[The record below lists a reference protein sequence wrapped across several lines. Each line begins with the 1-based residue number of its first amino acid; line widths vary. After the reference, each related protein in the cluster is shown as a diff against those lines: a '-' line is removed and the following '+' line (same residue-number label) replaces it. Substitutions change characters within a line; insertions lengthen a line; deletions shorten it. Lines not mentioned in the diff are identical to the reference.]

1 MQPLYKEAAKPGA
14 GLEKHKG
21 PHPYQFALGRCKVQA
36 SDINAVQ
43 KKGKTNSLAFVSHI
57 KTRTSCSNP
66 NSFE

>member
-43 KKGKTNSLAFVSHI
+43 KKENKQPCFRESHQD
-57 KTRTSCSNP
+57 KNFLLQP
-66 NSFE
+66 KLL